1 MQHSRKD
8 YNERIQ
14 DAAGL
19 IPTEEPVFL
28 LRGQD
33 RIAYQFVKQYAD
45 ALDQIPGVPRDHVEA
60 IRRHANRMSQWAEL
74 HGKTP
79 DCPAPLLL

>member
-1 MQHSRKD
+1 M
-8 YNERIQ
+8 
-14 DAAGL
+14 L
-19 IPTEEPVFL
+19 IPSEEPVFL

-33 RIAYQFVKQYAD
+33 RLAYQAVKNYAD
-45 ALDQIPGVPRDHVEA
+45 ALDAIPGVPRDHVEA
-60 IRRHANRMSQWAEL
+60 IRRHANRMALWAEQ